1 MYSVRIQRDATK
13 VYGFMCSFRVLDL
26 VFGWRLR
33 RPAAGIRYATGI
45 EKSGTLLNNGSYI
58 KW

>member
-26 VFGWRLR
+26 VFWVTPSTPCRWNSLR
-33 RPAAGIRYATGI
+33 HRNREIWDALEQRF
-45 EKSGTLLNNGSYI
+45 LH
-58 KW
+58 